1 MTDYFSVLAEPR
13 RPWLDPESLKKKFTT
28 LSAAV
33 HPDRVHNSGEE
44 EKNAAQRRYTELN
57 QAYQHLRNPKE
68 RLQHLIE
75 LETGTKPQQVQQV
88 PTDLME
94 FFFQVGRLFKQTD
107 SFLAEKAKTSSPL
120 LQVQLFETAQDWT
133 EKLNALQRQL
143 NSRQERLVAEL
154 KELDER
160 WVDVTSRSL
169 MLGRL
174 EELYRLFSYFA
185 RWQSQIQEKVVQL
198 SL

>member
-1 MTDYFSVLAEPR
+1 MTDYFSLLAEPR
-13 RPWLDPESLKKKFTT
+13 RPWLDPESLKKKFLT

-44 EKNAAQRRYTELN
+44 EKTAAQRRYTDLN
-57 QAYQHLRNPKE
+57 QAYNHLRNPKE
-68 RLQHLIE
+68 RLQHLLE

-88 PTDLME
+88 PADLME
-94 FFFQVGRLFKQTD
+94 FFFQVARVFKQTD

-133 EKLNALQRQL
+133 EKLNALQQQL
-143 NSRQERLVAEL
+143 NAKQEGLVAEL
-154 KELDER
+154 KTLDAR
-160 WVDVTSRSL
+160 WDDVADRTF
-169 MLGRL
+169 MLRRL

-185 RWQSQIQEKVVQL
+185 RWQSQIQEKIVQL

>member
-1 MTDYFSVLAEPR
+1 MTDYFSLLAEPR
-13 RPWLDPESLKKKFTT
+13 RPWLDPESLKKKFLT

-33 HPDRVHNSGEE
+33 HPDRVHNSGAE
-44 EKNAAQRRYTELN
+44 EKAAAQKSYMELN
-57 QAYQHLRNPKE
+57 QAYQQLRNPKE
-68 RLQHLIE
+68 RLQHLLE
-75 LETGTKPQQVQQV
+75 LETGAKPQQVQQV

-94 FFFQVGRLFKQTD
+94 FFFQVAQLFKQTD
-107 SFLAEKAKTSSPL
+107 SFLAEKAKLSSPL
-120 LQVQLFETAQDWT
+120 LQVQIFETAQEWT
-133 EKLNALQRQL
+133 EKLNALQQQL
-143 NSRQERLVAEL
+143 NARQERLVTEL

-160 WVDVTSRSL
+160 WVNAAERKP

-185 RWQSQIQEKVVQL
+185 RWQSQIQEKVLQL

>member
-13 RPWLDPESLKKKFTT
+13 RPWLDPESLKKKFLT

-57 QAYQHLRNPKE
+57 QAYNHLRNPKE
-68 RLQHLIE
+68 RLQHLLE
-75 LETGTKPQQVQQV
+75 LETGTKPQQVQEV
-88 PTDLME
+88 PADLME
-94 FFFQVGRLFKQTD
+94 FFFQVGQLFKQTD
-107 SFLAEKAKTSSPL
+107 LFLAEKAKTSSPL

-133 EKLNALQRQL
+133 EKLSALQQQL
-143 NSRQERLVAEL
+143 NARQERLVTEL

-160 WVDVTSRSL
+160 WVDVADRTS
-169 MLGRL
+169 MLGRM

-185 RWQSQIQEKVVQL
+185 RWQSQIQEKIVQL